1 MNSLGFKDDH
11 FDQKELSGQQKIKR
25 EKIPEEIEQVQ
36 PHHSSYQIQ
45 WRRYSFSK
53 TELKPQAAKN
63 RVKCGK
69 VNTKRKKKKK
79 MGNWEEGR
87 GKRSSLVSDTY
98 V

>member
-1 MNSLGFKDDH
+1 MDSKRK
-11 FDQKELSGQQKIKR
+11 KEKKYLKKSNKCN
-25 EKIPEEIEQVQ
+25 
-36 PHHSSYQIQ
+36 HSSYQIQ

-63 RVKCGK
+63 RMKCGK
-69 VNTKRKKKKK
+69 VNTKRKKKQK